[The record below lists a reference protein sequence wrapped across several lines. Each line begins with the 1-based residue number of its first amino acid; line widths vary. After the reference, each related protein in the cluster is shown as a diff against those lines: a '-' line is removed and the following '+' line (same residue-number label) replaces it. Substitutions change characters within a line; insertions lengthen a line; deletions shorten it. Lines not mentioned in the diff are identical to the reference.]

1 MPNRIR
7 EWRQRRAVSVQQL
20 ATRAGTTRQQ
30 IYKLER
36 GERRLTEGWMRRL
49 AAALGCHPAD
59 LLAEAAS
66 ADGTR
71 AGAAPLPG
79 PALDPVFTPD
89 LDLAS
94 ARPAGFDRHNMIPV
108 YASAQGGPD
117 GTLLTYEPIEYVDRP
132 EPLIGVRGAFAMYV
146 VNDSM
151 EPKYA
156 QGTLLLVHPTRP
168 VRRNDYVLVVMRCA
182 GNEHSALVKQLVRM
196 DQDEL
201 VLRQF
206 NPPSEFAVRRSEVA
220 GVHLVIGSFEAR

>member
-1 MPNRIR
+1 MANRIR

-20 ATRAGTTRQQ
+20 ASRVGTSRQQ
-30 IYKLER
+30 VYKLER

-59 LLAEAAS
+59 LLADAGPAAEAR
-66 ADGTR
+66 ADVPTR
-71 AGAAPLPG
+71 A
-79 PALDPVFTPD
+79 VFTPD
-89 LDLAS
+89 LDLSS

-117 GTLLTYEPIEYVDRP
+117 STLLTYEPIEYVDRP
-132 EPLIGVRGAFAMYV
+132 ERLIGVRGAFAMYV

-151 EPKYA
+151 EPKYS

-168 VRRNDYVLVVMRCA
+168 VRRNDYVLVVMRSA
-182 GNEHSALVKQLVRM
+182 GNEHSALVKQLIRM
-196 DQDEL
+196 DENEL

>member
-1 MPNRIR
+1 MANRIR
-7 EWRQRRAVSVQQL
+7 EWRQRRAMSVQQL
-20 ATRAGTTRQQ
+20 ATRIGTTRQQ

-36 GERRLTEGWMRRL
+36 GERRLTEDWMRRL

-59 LLAEAAS
+59 LLADA
-66 ADGTR
+66 
-71 AGAAPLPG
+71 G
-79 PALDPVFTPD
+79 PADAPRSDTAPPPVFTPD
-89 LDLAS
+89 LDLSS
-94 ARPAGFDRHNMIPV
+94 ARPAGFDRHNLIPV

-151 EPKYA
+151 EPKYS

-168 VRRNDYVLVVMRCA
+168 VRRSDYVLVVMRSA